1 MYFYVCVCVCVHNI
15 QNNSQMLRH
24 VALKNAAAA
33 ASDAAAAAAIGK
45 QVKVVNSKWGKV
57 GARWGGGQTVYNWE
71 QLHNMPGAHFVST
84 APRKLPKGQR
94 AAATKC
100 EGNSRGRGCVCV

>member
-1 MYFYVCVCVCVHNI
+1 MYFYVCVHNI

-24 VALKNAAAA
+24 VALKNAAAAA

-57 GARWGGGQTVYNWE
+57 GARWGGEGNCI
-71 QLHNMPGAHFVST
+71 QLG
-84 APRKLPKGQR
+84 
-94 AAATKC
+94 AAT
-100 EGNSRGRGCVCV
+100 

>member
-1 MYFYVCVCVCVHNI
+1 MYFYVCVHNI

-33 ASDAAAAAAIGK
+33 AAASDAAAAAAAAIGK

-57 GARWGGGQTVYNWE
+57 GAR
-71 QLHNMPGAHFVST
+71 
-84 APRKLPKGQR
+84 
-94 AAATKC
+94 
-100 EGNSRGRGCVCV
+100 

>member
-1 MYFYVCVCVCVHNI
+1 M
-15 QNNSQMLRH
+15 
-24 VALKNAAAA
+24 
-33 ASDAAAAAAIGK
+33 GK
-45 QVKVVNSKWGKV
+45 GRSEV
-57 GARWGGGQTVYNWE
+57 GGRATVYNWE

-100 EGNSRGRGCVCV
+100 EGSSRGRGCVCVCEGSAYKLPPVDKRTKTTTTTTAVNKL